1 MRDRLRQIL
10 YDRASQI
17 LTEPLGSYL
26 RCSGQDV
33 EELKRHVRKGDVVLV
48 CGDQRV
54 SEVIR
59 YLTQS
64 SWSHAAIYVGDELLR
79 RADANER
86 AELEERFGA
95 DASHLVV
102 EALIDEGVVASPISK
117 YRSFHL
123 RLCRPFGLEPDDLA
137 TVMDL
142 VMGKI
147 GSEYD
152 LVNLFDLARYFLP
165 VSLVPARLRR
175 EALEFGSGRPTE
187 VICSSMI
194 AHAFHAVGFPILP
207 RTEEETDAILAER
220 ARLAAAAPV
229 PLRST
234 GTANGHALVDGSS
247 NEPARALAAAP
258 RRHYHVGVGTPSW
271 PSRRPLARHLR
282 LPGRPPSLIT
292 PRDFDLSPY
301 FDIVKFSLIEGAR
314 RQAEEAARSALRPA
328 PARRMTRAFPLWRR
342 FLREPEA
349 EIHAD

>member
-1 MRDRLRQIL
+1 MRARLRQLL
-10 YDRASQI
+10 YDQAARI

-33 EELKRHVRKGDVVLV
+33 EELKRHVCKGDVVLV

-79 RADANER
+79 RSPESAR
-86 AELEERFGA
+86 ELEERFGD
-95 DASHLVV
+95 DARHLIV

-123 RLCRPFGLEPDDLA
+123 RLCRPFGLEPVDLA
-137 TVMDL
+137 TVMGR
-142 VMGKI
+142 VIAQI
-147 GSEYD
+147 GGEYD

-165 VSLVPARLRR
+165 VSLVPASLRR

-194 AHAFHAVGFPILP
+194 AQAFQDVGFPILP
-207 RTEEETDAILAER
+207 RTEEETAAL
-220 ARLAAAAPV
+220 LAAPSVEPQAREAI
-229 PLRST
+229 RS
-234 GTANGHALVDGSS
+234 ANGHGANGHG
-247 NEPARALAAAP
+247 ALAAGAAPIEGAP
-258 RRHYHVGVGTPSW
+258 RRHYHVGIGTPSW

-282 LPGRPPSLIT
+282 LGHRPPSLIT

-301 FDIVKFSLIEGAR
+301 FEIVKFSLIEGAR
-314 RQAEEAARSALRPA
+314 RQAEAAAPQ
-328 PARRMTRAFPLWRR
+328 PARVGLARRTVEALPLWRR
-342 FLREPEA
+342 FRRAPEA
-349 EIHAD
+349 ATAELLTE